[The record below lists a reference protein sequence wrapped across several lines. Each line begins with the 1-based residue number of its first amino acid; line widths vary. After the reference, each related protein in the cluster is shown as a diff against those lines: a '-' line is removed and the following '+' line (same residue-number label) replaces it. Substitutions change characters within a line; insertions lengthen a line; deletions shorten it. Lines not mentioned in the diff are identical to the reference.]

1 MTAQVSISL
10 IIKSLPPERPSIG
23 LRTVTVHRGLGSILV
38 VTALILRSIIAKI
51 NEGTGYE

>member
-23 LRTVTVHRGLGSILV
+23 LRTVTVHRGLRSILV